1 MGCLRES
8 ELNMRIKIN
17 NFGTISQ
24 ADVAI
29 GGLTVITG
37 ENDTGKST
45 VGKILFSMIKAISR
59 YEEDIEE
66 DKEERITS
74 IVEKIY
80 FNLRRRINI
89 SESPEIRDLFNPRKF
104 YTSLRLDVAK
114 TIYER
119 ERYIEHLANTG
130 MLSNLLAESA
140 REEIEKILQIMK
152 EPDDELSAI
161 NRALRKAFFS
171 EFRGEIIQKGNANQ
185 SKASIEVIDGA
196 SPLIDI
202 SWTKDGI
209 SQFKYADGLGYADST
224 YVDSPSVMQFHN
236 LIRYAKTLFDGNVEP
251 GRLTVPL
258 HVKDLSTKLSESVYN
273 VFGHVSIFDDGTFH
287 NESSKLSNKINS
299 TFRGEVVYDIEQNDF
314 YLEKKGYKITSGNI
328 ASGIKSLGMLDML
341 IKCGSAAEN
350 SLLIIDEPEVNLHP
364 KWQIF
369 YAEIICELVSLG
381 VDIIITT
388 HSPYI
393 IDALKHYSDKFAIEN
408 HFYLTERFPD
418 EDYTYFVDI
427 TDNVSHAIDLL
438 ASPLRELNQ
447 EDLDDF

>member
-1 MGCLRES
+1 
-8 ELNMRIKIN
+8 MRIKIN

-29 GGLTVITG
+29 SGLTVITG

-66 DKEERITS
+66 DKEERVTS

-104 YTSLRLDVAK
+104 YTSLRLDIAK

-130 MLSNLLAESA
+130 ILSALLAKSA

-236 LIRYAKTLFDGNVEP
+236 LIRYSKTLFNGNVEP

-258 HVKDLSTKLSESVYN
+258 HVKDLSTKL
-273 VFGHVSIFDDGTFH
+273 
-287 NESSKLSNKINS
+287 
-299 TFRGEVVYDIEQNDF
+299 
-314 YLEKKGYKITSGNI
+314 
-328 ASGIKSLGMLDML
+328 
-341 IKCGSAAEN
+341 
-350 SLLIIDEPEVNLHP
+350 
-364 KWQIF
+364 
-369 YAEIICELVSLG
+369 
-381 VDIIITT
+381 
-388 HSPYI
+388 
-393 IDALKHYSDKFAIEN
+393 
-408 HFYLTERFPD
+408 
-418 EDYTYFVDI
+418 
-427 TDNVSHAIDLL
+427 
-438 ASPLRELNQ
+438 
-447 EDLDDF
+447 